1 MPVDLRLPV
10 SFRTI
15 CLLETCLAMLT
26 LRNYRNF
33 PLFQGTNWTPRRRLT
48 WSERAAVPRTTSI
61 LISWPSAGART
72 TRARSTGARRAR
84 TTTGTRATLANI
96 SRSEGTRTKLCP
108 DRQLSPMAA
117 GGHLPAV
124 FGTRTGQRKISRI
137 LTNCENLVNQVFMY

>member
-1 MPVDLRLPV
+1 MLLTEGCLSPWELPV

-84 TTTGTRATLANI
+84 TTTGTRATLANT

-108 DRQLSPMAA
+108 DRHIDSFLRWPREAICRPF
-117 GGHLPAV
+117 LE
-124 FGTRTGQRKISRI
+124 TRTGQRKISRI
-137 LTNCENLVNQVFMY
+137 